1 MNKNLK
7 FLGLGL
13 IGGMIPLGF
22 SMFLNYSPFE
32 SLSDQVI
39 DGNRLPTKQVNYNSE
54 AAIGPDFVQA
64 SQSSINSVV
73 HVTTKVVRTT
83 VQRDPFF
90 EFFYGPGTGSREFK
104 QYGSGSGSGV
114 IVSSQGYIVTNNH
127 VIEGASE
134 IEVILNDNSKYTAKI
149 IGADPSTDLA
159 VLKIDAANLQPI
171 ALGNSDDLKIGE
183 WVLAVGNP
191 FNLTSTVTAGIVSAK
206 ARNINIL
213 SDRSSKDNVP
223 IESFIQTDAAVNPG
237 NSGGA
242 LVNTRGELVG
252 INTAIASQTGSY
264 SGYSFA
270 IPVNLMQ
277 KVMRDLIDFGLVQ
290 RGFLGVQIAD
300 ITQEIKE
307 KNELTS
313 TKGVFVAKVVEDGG
327 ADKAGVKEG
336 DVILKI
342 GSKEINSVA
351 ALQEEIGKR
360 RPGDKVPV
368 TIKNKKGDEVV
379 KEILLR
385 NSNGETSLLDKATI
399 SKTTAL
405 GATFSPLSEKEKK
418 DLNLS
423 YGVKIKSLS
432 VGKLQSIGLE
442 EGMYITKIND
452 KPVYSV
458 EQLTAELNAG
468 NRGVL
473 LEVMSAS
480 GRKDYFG
487 FGL

>member
-13 IGGMIPLGF
+13 VGGMIPLGF
-22 SMFLNYSPFE
+22 SMLLNTSPYQ

-39 DGNRLPTKQVNYNSE
+39 DGNRNFAQKVGMSMNPT
-54 AAIGPDFVQA
+54 IGPDFVNA

-83 VQRDPFF
+83 IQRDPFY
-90 EFFYGPGTGSREFK
+90 EFFYGPGTGNREYK

-114 IVSSQGYIVTNNH
+114 IVSSEGYIVTNNH

-134 IEVILNDNSKYTAKI
+134 IEVILNDNSKYTAKV

-159 VLKIDAANLQPI
+159 VLKIEAKNLSPI
-171 ALGNSDDLKIGE
+171 ALGNSDELQIGE

-213 SDRSSKDNVP
+213 SERSSQDNVP

-242 LVNTRGELVG
+242 LVNTKGELVG

-290 RGFLGVQIAD
+290 RGFLGIQIAD
-300 ITQEIKE
+300 INQELKE
-307 KNELTS
+307 KYDLPS
-313 TKGVFVAKVVEDGG
+313 TRGVYVSKVIEDGG
-327 ADKAGVKEG
+327 ADKAGVKDG

-342 GSKEINSVA
+342 GAKEITSVA
-351 ALQEEIGKR
+351 SLQEEIGKR

-368 TIKNKKGDEVV
+368 TVRTKGGDEVV

-385 NSNGETSLLDKATI
+385 NSNGETALLDKATI
-399 SKTTAL
+399 SKNTAL
-405 GATFSPLSEKEKK
+405 GASFIALTEKEKK
-418 DLNLS
+418 DLNLT
-423 YGVKIKSLS
+423 YGVKIKSIS
-432 VGKLQSIGLE
+432 AGKLMSLGLE
-442 EGMYITKIND
+442 QGMMITKIND
-452 KPVYSV
+452 KPVTSV
-458 EQLTAELNAG
+458 EMLTTELNKG
-468 NRGVL
+468 NKGVL

-480 GRKDYFG
+480 GKKDYVG